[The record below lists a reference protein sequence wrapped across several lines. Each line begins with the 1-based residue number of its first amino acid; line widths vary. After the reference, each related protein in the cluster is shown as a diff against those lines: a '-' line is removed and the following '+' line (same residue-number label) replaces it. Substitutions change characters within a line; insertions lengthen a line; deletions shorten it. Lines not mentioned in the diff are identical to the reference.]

1 MKKKRWKDYVNL
13 LIKLGVSMIFSIM
26 LCFFIS
32 YYAFKWFNL
41 FSGIIVVGTFLGVL
55 LGFYLVY
62 LQLKRFF

>member
-13 LIKLGVSMIFSIM
+13 LIKLGGSMIVSIM

-32 YYAFKWFNL
+32 YFAFKWFKL
-41 FSGIIVVGTFLGVL
+41 FSGIIVVGTFLGVI